1 MGLLGLVVVFE
12 GVSMLEEV
20 VAIDNRALALLV
32 SPNIS
37 MIFPKVQNGRS
48 IPGSMGVDGW

>member
-32 SPNIS
+32 
-37 MIFPKVQNGRS
+37 FPKYLNDFSKG
-48 IPGSMGVDGW
+48 PKL